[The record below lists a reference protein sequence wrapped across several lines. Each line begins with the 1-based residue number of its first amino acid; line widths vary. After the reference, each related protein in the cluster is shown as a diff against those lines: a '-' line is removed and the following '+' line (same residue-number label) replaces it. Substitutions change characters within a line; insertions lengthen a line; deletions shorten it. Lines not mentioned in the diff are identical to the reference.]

1 MKVKDGFILRKLG
14 KQYVVVATGAV
25 SESFHYVIRLDESG
39 AYAFELL
46 KKGINEQELLLAL
59 VKEYS
64 VSEAELQPE
73 LKHFLDTLRKAD
85 VIA

>member
-1 MKVKDGFILRKLG
+1 MKVKNGFILRKLG

-25 SESFHYVIRLDESG
+25 SERFHKVIRLDESG

-46 KKGINEQELLLAL
+46 KNGINEQELLFALA
-59 VKEYS
+59 KEYS

-73 LKHFLDTLRKAD
+73 LTHFLDTLRMAD